1 MIKNIIKP
9 STIFHK
15 ESIERI
21 KILFQ
26 FLVTLLFAFVSGAL
40 LCGACSD
47 TLVVSSQI
55 AINAHFNSMFSGA
68 VSFQDVFSTVVAYT
82 LPYIF
87 AIIAIAVLSFSVFN
101 YLVSD
106 VVLLICGVKVGF
118 SITLL
123 LSSVSSSQNI
133 KAVTFLSILMFSIFR
148 ILILVLVV
156 CFAYRA
162 SLFSRNISLKNNN
175 GRYYLEPL
183 KILSFSVITA
193 AHIGALVFTNGI
205 YCAIAFVLK

>member
-1 MIKNIIKP
+1 MVRNILNPSNII
-9 STIFHK
+9 HK
-15 ESIERI
+15 ESIEQI

-26 FLVTLLFAFVSGAL
+26 FLVTLLFAFISGAL

-47 TLVVSSQI
+47 AFISSSQTVI
-55 AINAHFNSMFSGA
+55 TTHFNSLFFGA
-68 VSFQDVFSTVVAYT
+68 IRLHDVFSTIITYS

-87 AIIAIAVLSFSVFN
+87 VMIAIAVLSFSVFN

-106 VVLLICGVKVGF
+106 IVLLICGVKVGF

-123 LSSVSSSQNI
+123 LNNIFFGQSIQGVSV
-133 KAVTFLSILMFSIFR
+133 LSFLMFSMFR

-162 SLFSRNISLKNNN
+162 SLFSRNISFRNNN

-183 KILSFSVITA
+183 KILSFAVITA
-193 AHIGALVFTNGI
+193 AHIGALVFTNGV

>member
-1 MIKNIIKP
+1 MVRNILNQSNII
-9 STIFHK
+9 HK
-15 ESIERI
+15 ESVERL

-26 FLVTLLFAFVSGAL
+26 FLVTLLFAFISGAI

-47 TLVVSSQI
+47 TFHSSSQI
-55 AINAHFNSMFSGA
+55 VITKHFNSLFLGA
-68 VSFQDVFSTVVAYT
+68 ISLQDVFLTIITYS

-87 AIIAIAVLSFSVFN
+87 SIITIAVLSFSVFN

-106 VVLLICGVKVGF
+106 IVLLICGIKVGF

-123 LSSVSSSQNI
+123 LNNVFLDQSVQGVS
-133 KAVTFLSILMFSIFR
+133 VLSFLMFSMFR

-162 SLFSRNISLKNNN
+162 SLFSRNISFRNNN

-183 KILSFSVITA
+183 KILSFAVITA
-193 AHIGALVFTNGI
+193 AHIGALVFINGV

>member
-1 MIKNIIKP
+1 MVRNILKQSNII
-9 STIFHK
+9 HK

-26 FLVTLLFAFVSGAL
+26 FLATLLFAFIFGAL

-47 TLVVSSQI
+47 TFLSSAQTVI
-55 AINAHFNSMFSGA
+55 TTHFNSLFFGA
-68 VSFQDVFSTVVAYT
+68 IRLQDVFSTIITYS

-87 AIIAIAVLSFSVFN
+87 AIITIAVLSFSVLN

-106 VVLLICGVKVGF
+106 IVLLICGVKVGF

-123 LSSVSSSQNI
+123 LNNAFSVHSIQGVS
-133 KAVTFLSILMFSIFR
+133 VLSFIIFSTFR

-162 SLFSRNISLKNNN
+162 SLFSRNISFKNNN

-183 KILSFSVITA
+183 KILSFLVITA
-193 AHIGALVFTNGI
+193 AYIGTIVFTNGV